1 MGSSTAGEFDDV
13 RLSCFVRHI
22 FVYRLRDVVRAYP
35 SANSGLSG
43 CSWNGGFMTRSKRI
57 IAGLAALCLAGAIW
71 IPCLHLFFKRP
82 ASNFYRSE
90 GLSPMAKKLA
100 ARHLQLWTDSNLRA
114 QELEKMRASNARI
127 GFMMGRT
134 FFVWSLA
141 NMSLREP
148 GRKGVLPRHDRY
160 DYRRNS
166 AYRKGEGDVFLFDGL
181 CAWRPLENSTGT
193 KPFPGWGNRNDDCLS
208 PPGK

>member
-1 MGSSTAGEFDDV
+1 MGGSTAGEFDDV

-22 FVYRLRDVVRAYP
+22 FVYRLRDVVRADP

-43 CSWNGGFMTRSKRI
+43 CSRNGGLMTRSKRI

-100 ARHLQLWTDSNLRA
+100 ARHLQLWTDSDLRA
-114 QELEKMRASNARI
+114 QELEKMRASNAEWD
-127 GFMMGRT
+127 FMGRT
-134 FFVWSLA
+134 FLVWSLA

-148 GRKGVLPRHDRY
+148 GERASYLATIDTIIEETLRIEKEKGMYFFLM
-160 DYRRNS
+160 DY
-166 AYRKGEGDVFLFDGL
+166 A
-181 CAWRPLENSTGT
+181 
-193 KPFPGWGNRNDDCLS
+193 
-208 PPGK
+208 